1 MSDKVPAQ
9 ARIGA
14 VLGVRPGE
22 GRRTGLLFVHLLL
35 ASAVFILGRT
45 VRDTL
50 FLSRYSLS
58 ALPWMFVLYG
68 VASAIT
74 AVVYGRYADKIPRHV
89 AIVTSVAIGI
99 ASYLGVWVLVRAGA
113 HWIYPVFYV
122 WSEVAANLFI
132 VQFWTLANDLH
143 DPRSAKRLFGTI
155 GAARI
160 LGVVLVGT
168 SAGIIVRAIGTA
180 QLLFVLAAMMGGI
193 AVVALALAKEPRLL
207 TDARHTTAQRAH
219 SVASDPYV
227 QSLGLFL
234 LLAFMAL
241 TVGDYQFKAIAR
253 ATYREDALAQFF
265 ALFYAGTG
273 IVSLGFQLFVT
284 PRLLRRLGVGWGMSV
299 MPGVFGGASALLP
312 FLPNLAI
319 ASAMKFADNG
329 FQYTIHET
337 TLQALYVPFPA
348 AVKARTRA
356 ILDAIVKPLAYGV
369 GGVLLILLSE
379 RLAVE
384 KLGFVTTA
392 IVALWLASV
401 PLVRRR
407 YLTSLEATLSAR
419 GTLALDADFVLDA
432 ASRKALLDVL
442 TRGNPRHVL
451 AALEQLGSDSTP
463 ELRAHVERLARSD
476 DPELRRAALEKL
488 GTLPGASPDPAR
500 AALEDADA
508 YVRRAAVNA
517 YAKLA
522 GDECVDTLVP
532 RLDDPHQDV
541 RVATIAGLLR
551 DAGVEGAIV
560 GGARLEQLIVSGDP
574 GARTEAALVLGAVG
588 PGAYRPLKKL
598 LADADPS
605 VRRAALRACESVAD
619 PRLVPLLTELLRDPA
634 VRLRAANAL
643 SAIGAPALEPLL
655 ALMSN
660 PETPRDVR
668 LLVPRVL
675 RRIPTPAT
683 YQRLLSQV
691 DAADSHLRLRILGA
705 LSRLRQSLEHPPEP
719 IERVRQLLRAELERG
734 YRNLAGWEAARLR
747 FETPLLGEEMDFRH
761 TRAIRRILR
770 ILELRYDPE
779 PLRLVRERLEEPT
792 RRANALEVL
801 DTLLEPTL
809 RPMVMRFFDDVP
821 ARELVKNAGD
831 LGPEVAPSA
840 AEFMREEAAHPNP
853 YITLVVLDALARHGD
868 PLAVE
873 LGEAAAK
880 RPEPLARE
888 GAVLALAS
896 GPPERARPVLAQ
908 LSQDP
913 DPNVA
918 RHAKLELARLSGEP
932 QEAPMHSTVE
942 KVLFLKS
949 APLFAKVTG
958 EDLAPLAHVAEE
970 QTYAAGAHIF
980 EQDEPGDS
988 LFVIVRGHVAIVHD
1002 GDTVATL
1009 GPGEAFGEMAVL
1021 DQVPR
1026 SASAIA
1032 LDECEVLRIGSPEFY
1047 EILHEQVEIAAGVI
1061 RMLTQR
1067 LREATSASVDE
1078 KRQRIT
1084 SY

>member
-1 MSDKVPAQ
+1 MSDKAPAL

-22 GRRTGLLFVHLLL
+22 GRRTGLLFAHLLL

-50 FLSRYSLS
+50 FLSRYSLK
-58 ALPWMFVLYG
+58 ALPWMFLLYG

-74 AVVYGRYADKIPRHV
+74 AVIYSRFADKIPRHV
-89 AIVTSVAIGI
+89 GIVVSVAIGI
-99 ASYLGVWVLVRAGA
+99 ATYLGVWVLVHTGA
-113 HWIYPVFYV
+113 HWVYPVFYV

-193 AVVALALAKEPRLL
+193 AVIAVALAKEPRPVLE
-207 TDARHTTAQRAH
+207 APRAASRKNQ

-227 QSLGLFL
+227 QALALFL
-234 LLAFMAL
+234 LLAFTAL

-253 ATYREDALAQFF
+253 ATYREDRLAQFF
-265 ALFYAGTG
+265 ALFYAATG
-273 IVSLGFQLFVT
+273 IVSFLFQLFVT
-284 PRLLRRLGVGWGMSV
+284 PELLRRLGVGWGMSV
-299 MPGVFGGASALLP
+299 MPGVFGGASILLP
-312 FLPNLAI
+312 FVPSLGV
-319 ASAMKFADNG
+319 ASTMKFADNG

-348 AVKARTRA
+348 AAKARTRA
-356 ILDAIVKPLAYGV
+356 LLDAVVKPAAYGA
-369 GGVLLILLSE
+369 GGLLLILLAG

-384 KLGFVTTA
+384 TLSFVTTGL
-392 IVALWLASV
+392 VVLWLASV

-407 YLTSLEATLSAR
+407 YLTSLEATLSVR

-432 ASRKALLDVL
+432 ASRQALLKVL
-442 TRGNPRHVL
+442 ERGNPRHVL

-463 ELRAHVERLARSD
+463 ELRAHVERLALSE
-476 DPELRRAALEKL
+476 DPEVRRAALEKL

-500 AALEDADA
+500 AALTDDDA
-508 YVRRAAVNA
+508 YVRRAAVQA

-522 GDECVDTLVP
+522 GDECVDTLVA

-560 GGARLEQLIVSGDP
+560 GGSRLEQLIVSGEP
-574 GARTEAALVLGAVG
+574 EARTEAALVLGAVG

-598 LADADPS
+598 LADADPA

-619 PRLVPLLTELLRDPA
+619 ARLIPLLSELLRDPA
-634 VRLRAANAL
+634 VRVRAANAL
-643 SAIGAPALEPLL
+643 SAIGPPALEPLL
-655 ALMSN
+655 SLMTN

-683 YQRLLSQV
+683 YERLFSQV
-691 DAADSHLRLRILGA
+691 EAADSHLRLRILGA
-705 LSRLRQSLEHPPEP
+705 LSRLRQSLKRPPEP
-719 IERVRQLLRAELERG
+719 VERLRTLLRAELERG
-734 YRNLAGWEAARLR
+734 YRNLAGWQAARLR
-747 FETPLLGEEMDFRH
+747 FETPLLAEEMDFRH

-779 PLRLVRERLEEPT
+779 PLRLVRERVEEPS

-801 DTLLEPTL
+801 DTMLEPAL

-821 ARELVKNAGD
+821 AHELVKNAGE
-831 LGPEVAPSA
+831 LAPAEAPSA
-840 AEFMREEAAHPNP
+840 EEFMREEAAHPNP

-873 LGEAAAK
+873 LGEAAAE

-888 GAVLALAS
+888 GAVEAVAS
-896 GPPERARPVLAQ
+896 GSAERARPVLAR
-908 LSQDP
+908 LAEDP

-918 RHAKLELARLSGEP
+918 RHAKLELARLGAGLS
-932 QEAPMHSTVE
+932 EAPMHSTVE

-970 QTYAAGAHIF
+970 QTYPAGAHIF

-1021 DQVPR
+1021 DRVPR

-1032 LDECEVLRIGSPEFY
+1032 QEECELLRIGSQEFY

-1067 LREATSASVDE
+1067 LREATSAVVDD
-1078 KRQRIT
+1078 KRQRLT
-1084 SY
+1084 SF